1 MMPASTGIMPD
12 VIRGETRTQQAS
24 EHACSSAK
32 GSFLS
37 HRFFLSSFLPLFLL
51 FNRYVYWKGRVRGR
65 AARDSLCFLVH
76 ISTGHSSQGGPRPS
90 QQLHPHFPGGS
101 GPPTLLFPGI
111 LA

>member
-12 VIRGETRTQQAS
+12 VIRGKTRTQQAS

-32 GSFLS
+32 GSFQS

-65 AARDSLCFLVH
+65 AARDRVSVSWFTSQLATAARAGPGQASSFIH
-76 ISTGHSSQGGPRPS
+76 ISQEARGHPHCSSQAS
-90 QQLHPHFPGGS
+90 
-101 GPPTLLFPGI
+101 
-111 LA
+111 